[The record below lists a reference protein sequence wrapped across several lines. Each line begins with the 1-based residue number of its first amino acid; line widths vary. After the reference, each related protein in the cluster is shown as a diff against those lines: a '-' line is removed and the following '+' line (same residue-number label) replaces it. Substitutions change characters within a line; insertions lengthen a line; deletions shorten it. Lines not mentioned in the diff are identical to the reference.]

1 MCKKLEG
8 KVAIVTGGAR
18 GIGKAICA
26 RLAAEGAKLAIVDI
40 LLETA
45 QQTADE
51 FNAAGIEA
59 KAYAAC
65 LSASLCTDQEKASLM
80 RRYTKEERD
89 SSFFFCIFSCF
100 CERYAAF

>member
-1 MCKKLEG
+1 MCKTLEG

-45 QQTADE
+45 QQTVDVK
-51 FNAAGIEA
+51 G
-59 KAYAAC
+59 
-65 LSASLCTDQEKASLM
+65 
-80 RRYTKEERD
+80 
-89 SSFFFCIFSCF
+89 
-100 CERYAAF
+100 